1 MEHYSFRLVLDR
13 SMTQADEEAF
23 DHSPNFIDGKVSL
36 LMSEAGQPTVLE
48 CDDVLAVSK
57 NAAVT
62 DVIRRIGLINNLRV
76 TACLPVGEH

>member
-1 MEHYSFRLVLDR
+1 MERYSFRLVLDR
-13 SMTQADEEAF
+13 PMTQADEDTF
-23 DHSPNFIDGKVSL
+23 DHSPHFTDGKVSL

-57 NAAVT
+57 NAAMT

-76 TACLPVGEH
+76 TECLPAEEI